1 MIIVPLKQDC
11 RPITLAI
18 TQAGSRLTSPSQRE
32 LERPAQSWPD
42 FRETVCAA
50 SRTPAL
56 HLAGVPA
63 VSESRDG
70 FGPPVNHRRVRGTA
84 PNRAPAPFRHFLS
97 SPCAVDKETR
107 TPPRLSFFQA
117 AGKMADIQVRAP
129 GRRRG
134 GGTLSRPRGRVL
146 ERRTRAPVWGLMPGG
161 LDFPDINS
169 GGGLA
174 SLN

>member
-1 MIIVPLKQDC
+1 M
-11 RPITLAI
+11 
-18 TQAGSRLTSPSQRE
+18 PSQRE
-32 LERPAQSWPD
+32 LGRPAQSRPD
-42 FRETVCAA
+42 FRETVSAA
-50 SRTPAL
+50 SRPSAL
-56 HLAGVPA
+56 HLVGVPA
-63 VSESRDG
+63 VSESRAV

-129 GRRRG
+129 GRRG
-134 GGTLSRPRGRVL
+134 GGGVQSRRQGRVL
-146 ERRTRAPVWGLMPGG
+146 ERRTRAPVWGLMQGG

-169 GGGLA
+169 GRGRV
-174 SLN
+174 SVN